1 MGKLSKNQEETSK
14 SIDAIERKP
23 TPHRRCG
30 DKNFSGLR
38 HSQKEVPALK
48 LLSTSD
54 RCSRF
59 GLDIQLLLVSADTP
73 ATHRAFPPV
82 WRPTDLAHALF
93 ACLADKSTSGISLTV
108 SGTLQSGIVTGKIRP
123 KEPTTQT
130 ARADTSNIQ
139 FAHLI
144 SPVSYFHPPPPSF
157 LLHCIGRSLHWPP
170 ENSGPLSSPGAN
182 CLHARHA
189 TIQIARTAPTAT
201 DPPKQG
207 ISIHH

>member
-1 MGKLSKNQEETSK
+1 MGKLSKIRRKTSK

-23 TPHRRCG
+23 TPHGTVDVAIKTFRASSLAKG
-30 DKNFSGLR
+30 SSGL
-38 HSQKEVPALK
+38 EVALNIRSVQLIWSGYPAPICRYA
-48 LLSTSD
+48 SY
-54 RCSRF
+54 
-59 GLDIQLLLVSADTP
+59 
-73 ATHRAFPPV
+73 HRAFPPV
-82 WRPTDLAHALF
+82 WRPTYLAHALF